1 MFLAFLLPAII
12 PLPFNGF
19 KISSFMLCVRKNM
32 DFRNRYFII
41 CNVSDHGQDSEF
53 VSSQEGWINLGNMK
67 KWSLF
72 PGTW

>member
-1 MFLAFLLPAII
+1 
-12 PLPFNGF
+12 
-19 KISSFMLCVRKNM
+19 MLCVRKNM